1 LTTRRPRRLAFKRV
15 LFIISGSVI
24 LVIMTVIL
32 SLSVLA
38 YGLSGFLLSFT
49 VGGLL
54 FVVGLA
60 LVVMG
65 FRKAEHEED
74 EPANQSGTTE
84 EPN

>member
-1 LTTRRPRRLAFKRV
+1 LTTKRRRRLAFKRV

-38 YGLSGFLLSFT
+38 YGLSGLFLSFA
-49 VGGLL
+49 VGGLM

-74 EPANQSGTTE
+74 EPNNQSGTTD